1 MQKFLQYI
9 NIDYANDLLQKRRFF
24 YAILTIIT
32 MVLAI
37 PAGLYADNPLDPVA
51 KAQANL
57 NTAQQKLD
65 KLQAALAVAKG
76 DIKTYQSASQA
87 AGNSLVTQKQILN
100 DATSKLVVFKSIF
113 DDKQSIQKKV
123 SDAFDTQNTVLNQAR
138 NDLVSAQGA
147 YNTAKSN
154 FDGQSQVVTNAQVDL
169 NIANQS
175 AIAASSAVD
184 KAQSDFLH
192 AKSMTDSAREAQ
204 QSAQNAYNDESN
216 YIPDPTASP
225 AYPGL
230 HVDVYN
236 KNSDSW
242 NRTAT
247 GNILCTSTILI
258 DELAS
263 VWNDGSFLGCGSI
276 NILVHFHGYITFPSD
291 TTTNF
296 LGMADDGFYMEIDD
310 QVVINDWYPKGC
322 GGSVSPQVNFK
333 ANIPRK
339 IDAWYFQAFGG
350 KCLSLK
356 YYTTANGWRNVS
368 SEVFTQSAPQMIPDP
383 ALLAILTSANL
394 MLSSY
399 EAQQSSA
406 QNNVTQANTALST
419 AQSDSVTKQ
428 SAFNNESSKL
438 NTLASIRDSSNQ
450 AVQSNNDNVS
460 TQQNAL
466 DSINATKAQAQ
477 ADLDMAQNDLKAQ
490 QSNVDT
496 TTGFLNAQQQA
507 QQTADSQLTVAKKTE
522 AELLAQLDQAHQ
534 DVNQA
539 QDELAKAQK
548 DAQLV
553 KQKENGPIPINPPN
567 TPPPPPT
574 TPPVAPQPPPNNPQ
588 NNQNNSQNNQNNSQD
603 NQNNSQDSQSNPSQ
617 DNPGTTTDQNATP
630 QDQGTSTTDTT
641 ATTTTDNSSTTVAN
655 NTNNFSNN
663 NTPQNNSILPEDR
676 MPPPPKPSA
685 ATKAVA
691 KKFDSVIPGAGKA
704 ILAVASLGSDMTP
717 RQRKKAQQVVIPAV
731 IVTGIINAVSA
742 AAAAAGASLRR
753 KI

>member
-57 NTAQQKLD
+57 DTAQQRID

-76 DIKTYQSASQA
+76 SIKTYQSASQA

-100 DATSKLVVFKSIF
+100 DATTKLAGFKTTF

-123 SDAFDTQNTVLNQAR
+123 SDAFDTQNTALNQAR

-147 YNTAKSN
+147 YNTAKSS
-154 FDGQSQVVTNAQVDL
+154 FDGQSQVVTNAQVNL

-175 AIAASSAVD
+175 AITASSAVS
-184 KAQSDFLH
+184 KAQTDFLQVK
-192 AKSMTDSAREAQ
+192 AITDSARETQ
-204 QSAQNAYNDESN
+204 QAAQNAYSDHSN
-216 YIPDPTASP
+216 YVPDPSGSP

-236 KNSDSW
+236 HTSASW
-242 NRTAT
+242 NRTAS
-247 GNILCTSTILI
+247 GNHLCTSDILV

-263 VWNDGSFLGCGSI
+263 VWSGGNLLGCGASDL
-276 NILVHFHGYITFPSD
+276 LVHFHGYISFPSD
-291 TTTNF
+291 TTANF
-296 LGMADDGFYMEIDD
+296 LGMADDGFYMEIDNK
-310 QVVINDWYPKGC
+310 VVINDWSPKGC
-322 GGSVSPQVNFK
+322 SGTISSDVNFK
-333 ANIPRK
+333 ADIPYE
-339 IDAWYFQAFGG
+339 IDAWYFQVGG
-350 KCLSLK
+350 GACLSLQ
-356 YYTTANGWRNVS
+356 YYTTANGWNNVS
-368 SEVFTQSAPQMIPDP
+368 PEVFTQSAPQMMADP
-383 ALLAILTSANL
+383 ALLMMLTSSNL
-394 MLSSY
+394 MLNSY
-399 EAQQSSA
+399 EAQQSDA
-406 QNNVTQANTALST
+406 QSTVTEANTALST
-419 AQSDSVTKQ
+419 SQSDSVTKQ

-438 NTLASIRDSSNQ
+438 NTLASTRDNTDQS
-450 AVQSNNDNVS
+450 VQSNSDNVS
-460 TQQNAL
+460 VHQDALNSLNTTKIQTQ
-466 DSINATKAQAQ
+466 S
-477 ADLDMAQNDLKAQ
+477 DLDMAQNDLKAQ

-496 TTGFLNAQQQA
+496 TTGFLNTQQQV
-507 QQTADSQLTVAKKTE
+507 QQTADSQLTVARKTE
-522 AELLAQLDQAHQ
+522 TELLAELDQAHK

-548 DAQLV
+548 DAQEI
-553 KQKENGPIPINPPN
+553 KQKENSPIPINPPN

-574 TPPVAPQPPPNNPQ
+574 TPPVAPQTPPNNPQ
-588 NNQNNSQNNQNNSQD
+588 D
-603 NQNNSQDSQSNPSQ
+603 NQNSPPQ

-641 ATTTTDNSSTTVAN
+641 ATTTTDNSSTVVAN
-655 NTNNFSNN
+655 NSDNSSNN
-663 NTPQNNSILPEDR
+663 NTPQDNSILPEDR
-676 MPPPPKPSA
+676 IPPPPKPSA

-704 ILAVASLGSDMTP
+704 ILAVVSLGSDMTP
-717 RQRKKAQQVVIPAV
+717 REREKAQQVVIPAV
-731 IVTGIINAVSA
+731 IVMGIINAVSA
-742 AAAAAGASLRR
+742 AAGAAVAGASSRR